1 MQFPRRDNMTP
12 EEVAANEAAVRYLTR
27 GKFYR
32 FYPPAEGSAIPTGGP
47 TVCPLQDCTFD
58 RGWYIGF
65 IEGNHV
71 FQGKPINDQ
80 REIAVPKGYEYA
92 MDLEKIMDM
101 LRDSYFCT
109 LFIGG
114 SEVVLD
120 PDQSHQM

>member
-12 EEVAANEAAVRYLTR
+12 EEVAANEAAVGHLTR

-32 FYPPAEGSAIPTGGP
+32 FDPPVKGSAIPTGGP
-47 TVCPLQDCTFD
+47 TVCPLQESTFD

-80 REIAVPKGYEYA
+80 REIAVPKEYEHSL
-92 MDLEKIMDM
+92 DLEDILDK
-101 LRDSYFCT
+101 LRDSYFCA

-114 SEVVLD
+114 SVAVLD
-120 PDQSHQM
+120 LDQSH